1 MKMSREEY
9 QKTYKKAS
17 PTSPSLKTVP
27 RAFVMGGFICLSG
40 QAFISLYTDMGISE
54 KNAATLTS
62 CTLISIGV
70 LLTALRIFEKIA
82 KWAGAGTLVPITG
95 FANAVASPA
104 IEFRDEGK
112 ITGTCVKMF
121 TIAGPVLVCGISAS
135 VIYGIIYWFVNNF
148 SAL

>member
-1 MKMSREEY
+1 MKMSREDY

-17 PTSPSLKTVP
+17 PTSPSMKTVP
-27 RAFVMGGFICLSG
+27 RAFIAGGLICLLG
-40 QAFISLYTDMGISE
+40 QIFTSLYVNMGISE

-62 CTLISIGV
+62 CTLILIGV

-82 KWAGAGTLVPITG
+82 KWSGAGTLVPITG

-121 TIAGPVLVCGISAS
+121 TIAGPVIVFGISSS
-135 VIYGIIYWFVNNF
+135 VIYGIIYWSIKYF
-148 SAL
+148 

>member
-27 RAFVMGGFICLSG
+27 QAFIAGGFICLLG
-40 QAFISLYTDMGISE
+40 QAFISLYTDMGITE

-62 CTLISIGV
+62 CTLICIGI

-95 FANAVASPA
+95 FANAIASPA

-112 ITGTCVKMF
+112 ITGTCIKMF
-121 TIAGPVLVCGISAS
+121 TIAGPVLVCGITSS
-135 VIYGIIYWFVNNF
+135 VIYGIIYWAIRFF
-148 SAL
+148 

>member
-9 QKTYKKAS
+9 QNTYKKAS

-27 RAFVMGGFICLSG
+27 QAFLVGGAICVIG
-40 QAFISLYTDMGISE
+40 QAFVSLYTGMGINP
-54 KNAATLTS
+54 KNAAVLTS
-62 CTLISIGV
+62 CTLIFLGV
-70 LLTALRIFEKIA
+70 MLTAVRIFEKIA

-95 FANAVASPA
+95 FANAIASPA

-135 VIYGIIYWFVNNF
+135 VIYGIIYWAVRFFEVV
-148 SAL
+148 